1 MLCVRVLISI
11 TIGCSFRFLYLLI
24 KVIYPE
30 EAKQYMDKK
39 QPIEKRMEAAVA
51 IVKRAYSEVP
61 SYEAILEAAVKV
73 PLQKFHLECTL
84 QPGIPVSPMLAKPT
98 KSVQEVLKRLNGL
111 DFTVRRNA
119 IIVIFLAR

>member
-1 MLCVRVLISI
+1 
-11 TIGCSFRFLYLLI
+11 
-24 KVIYPE
+24 
-30 EAKQYMDKK
+30 MDKK
-39 QPIEKRMEAAVA
+39 QPMEKRLEAAVA

-84 QPGIPVSPMLAKPT
+84 KPGIPVSPMLAKPT

-119 IIVIFLAR
+119 IDIIFSCAITCWLKMI